1 MLIDGMAWLLDEDC
15 LFGQGKKKK
24 GETGLGAS
32 HLDFVRRLRLMD
44 GRAEPGFTIAR
55 LGAWRIIII

>member
-1 MLIDGMAWLLDEDC
+1 MEWRGFLTKIFFLVKA
-15 LFGQGKKKK
+15 KKKC
-24 GETGLGAS
+24 ETGLGAS